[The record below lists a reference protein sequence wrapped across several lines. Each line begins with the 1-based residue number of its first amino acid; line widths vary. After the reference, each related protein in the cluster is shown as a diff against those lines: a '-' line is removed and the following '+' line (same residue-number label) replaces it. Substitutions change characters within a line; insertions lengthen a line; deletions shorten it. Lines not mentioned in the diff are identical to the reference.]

1 MSTMRTI
8 GQRPNAASAQRRVLA
23 VLYTTLALAY
33 VAFSW
38 LDEKLERRRSRRLLQ
53 ELSDHQLRDI
63 GISRADAFEE
73 GRRPF
78 WD

>member
-1 MSTMRTI
+1 MCF
-8 GQRPNAASAQRRVLA
+8 AAQLVVYAA
-23 VLYTTLALAY
+23 V
-33 VAFSW
+33 W

-53 ELSDHQLRDI
+53 ELTDYQLKDI
-63 GISRADAFEE
+63 GITRSEAYRE